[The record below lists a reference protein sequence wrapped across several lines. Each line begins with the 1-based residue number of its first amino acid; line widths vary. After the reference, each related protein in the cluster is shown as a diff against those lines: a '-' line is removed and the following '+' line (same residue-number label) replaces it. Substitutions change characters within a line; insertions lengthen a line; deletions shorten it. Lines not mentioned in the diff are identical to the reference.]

1 MNGDWRAMACVRACS
16 LCLRRSS
23 VHERRGS
30 ISAKDAR
37 DEALTLRQ
45 SVAVPPS
52 EDDDDDDDGG
62 EGRVLDAITVTQ
74 PPPPIIVVQVSST
87 YSPAHVTISHLSI
100 VGRLRQ
106 CTIRPP
112 PPRVSSRP

>member
-1 MNGDWRAMACVRACS
+1 METGVRWRACVRACS

-45 SVAVPPS
+45 SVAMPPS
-52 EDDDDDDDGG
+52 EDDDDDGGG

-87 YSPAHVTISHLSI
+87 YSPAPVTMSHLSI
-100 VGRLRQ
+100 VGWLRL

-112 PPRVSSRP
+112 PPRVSSSQP